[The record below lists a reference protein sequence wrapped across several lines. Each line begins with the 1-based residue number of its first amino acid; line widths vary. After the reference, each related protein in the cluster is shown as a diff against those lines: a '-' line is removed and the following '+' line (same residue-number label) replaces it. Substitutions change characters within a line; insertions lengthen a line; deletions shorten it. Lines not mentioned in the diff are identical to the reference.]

1 MNLSCFKTHKR
12 KVKGEERKKGREV
25 RQREEVKGEKGEG
38 MGGGKGE
45 ERIIL
50 LSPLVGVSISR
61 VASCRL
67 MVSSSHRFS
76 V

>member
-1 MNLSCFKTHKR
+1 MNLSCFKPHKR
-12 KVKGEERKKGREV
+12 KVKGEGRKKGREV
-25 RQREEVKGEKGEG
+25 REKEEVKGEKGEE

-45 ERIIL
+45 ERMIL
-50 LSPLVGVSISR
+50 LSLVGVSISR